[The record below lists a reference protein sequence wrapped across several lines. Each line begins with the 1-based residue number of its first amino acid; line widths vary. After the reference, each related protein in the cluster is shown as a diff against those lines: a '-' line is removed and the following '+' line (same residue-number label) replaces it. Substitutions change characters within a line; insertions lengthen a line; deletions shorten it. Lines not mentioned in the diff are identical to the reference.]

1 MGKDKIFVEEADQRT
16 LLKLKS
22 IPNRME
28 EVLCSRHVSPL
39 PRHLLW
45 KEELPCV
52 LVSLDDLGR
61 QVKKLMVDHGGSI
74 PLASLPH
81 CHSSQFTPLATLTNE
96 KGIPLEHLLQAV
108 SNVAIVAGGAGRV
121 KRLVDTSS
129 SPKEFH
135 CIEEAWPPPPSMT
148 NQLIAFSKEAVDLL
162 RATPNCHVPLCKFVS
177 DYQLRFDKDFRVA
190 DYGYTRL
197 RDLLDSI
204 PHVIQVLGEGE
215 RASLTISHQAQVKRF
230 ANDLQKVLKIQPER
244 KLLLSNL
251 PKAFTQCFQTHFNV
265 LSYGVC
271 YTIDILKE
279 VPEGIF
285 LVERTFES
293 EDFLISEFK
302 RNQTAEEM
310 RRVNV
315 FAKEV
320 RELLCHC
327 DLSISF
333 PKFIPAY
340 HQYFGRQCKVSNYGV
355 AKLTELFECIP
366 HTVQVVE
373 INGERKVQLSHSI
386 LVEVI
391 GEQVGKVVKEAGGD
405 RGLPLHLL
413 ASEFETRVGK
423 KLPLA
428 ALQVADEKDLLALLT
443 AYVRLEIASDEE
455 VISLLDGRDT
465 KALNTKVSQITLK
478 EGVCEMEWDQFREQG
493 LDRSGINKSGD
504 SLMKDTGYPQMVKD
518 GIVGPTPVRTV
529 HSHNPSLANR
539 PPGASAGFS
548 TRPSV
553 AAFSGRGFDML
564 RLVSPPA
571 LSQVC
576 RQLNNLSYILILH
589 MSNRVIDIPFQS
601 QV

>member
-1 MGKDKIFVEEADQRT
+1 M
-16 LLKLKS
+16 
-22 IPNRME
+22 
-28 EVLCSRHVSPL
+28 
-39 PRHLLW
+39 
-45 KEELPCV
+45 
-52 LVSLDDLGR
+52 
-61 QVKKLMVDHGGSI
+61 
-74 PLASLPH
+74 
-81 CHSSQFTPLATLTNE
+81 
-96 KGIPLEHLLQAV
+96 
-108 SNVAIVAGGAGRV
+108 
-121 KRLVDTSS
+121 
-129 SPKEFH
+129 
-135 CIEEAWPPPPSMT
+135 
-148 NQLIAFSKEAVDLL
+148 
-162 RATPNCHVPLCKFVS
+162 
-177 DYQLRFDKDFRVA
+177 
-190 DYGYTRL
+190 
-197 RDLLDSI
+197 
-204 PHVIQVLGEGE
+204 
-215 RASLTISHQAQVKRF
+215 
-230 ANDLQKVLKIQPER
+230 
-244 KLLLSNL
+244 
-251 PKAFTQCFQTHFNV
+251 
-265 LSYGVC
+265 
-271 YTIDILKE
+271 
-279 VPEGIF
+279 
-285 LVERTFES
+285 ERTSES

-413 ASEFETRVGK
+413 ASEFEARVGK

-465 KALNTKVSQITLK
+465 RALNTKVSQFTLK

-493 LDRSGINKSGD
+493 LDRSGINKSRD
-504 SLMKDTGYPQMVKD
+504 SLMKDMGNPQMVKD
-518 GIVGPTPVRTV
+518 GIVGPLPVRTV

-576 RQLNNLSYILILH
+576 RQLNNF
-589 MSNRVIDIPFQS
+589 NCF
-601 QV
+601 